1 MLDFLLPRSD
11 LAVVIQFT
19 LAASVGAIAIWRS
32 WTDPDRRIFSI
43 GATVLVIALLGVRAV
58 H

>member
-1 MLDFLLPRSD
+1 MLDFLLPRND
-11 LAVVIQFT
+11 TAVLIQFAVAG
-19 LAASVGAIAIWRS
+19 LLGAAAIWRTWS
-32 WTDPDRRIFSI
+32 DPDRRIFAI